1 MSKYNTCAECNKEL
15 GWRKKKYCS
24 KECVNAN
31 ARKRYRVKNNIS
43 SRKCQFCNRCFE
55 PNKNGAKIKYC
66 SEDCFKEMRRENNRE
81 RFRLENGLYE
91 KYGNKRVCL
100 MCGNEIEGRNLKA
113 VYCSENCKSTYF
125 DRENGHV
132 PIEEHLLKVNGQKK
146 KRLESVKLDKARK
159 DLLNSIKSIIAKEIK
174 IQKEREKI
182 EALTREC
189 EECGEV
195 FYNPH
200 PLNKT
205 CSPRCSKRRSNRM
218 MKLYESKRI
227 NERNLVD
234 KDISLKR
241 LYKRDKGVCYLCN
254 SMCDSK
260 DISITDEGYYIVRPT
275 YPSIDHVEP
284 LSKGGKHAWN
294 NVKLAHHY
302 CNTLKG
308 DSI

>member
-1 MSKYNTCAECNKEL
+1 MSKYNTCVVCNKEF
-15 GWRKKKYCS
+15 GGRKKKYCS
-24 KECVNAN
+24 KD
-31 ARKRYRVKNNIS
+31 
-43 SRKCQFCNRCFE
+43 
-55 PNKNGAKIKYC
+55 C
-66 SEDCFKEMRRENNRE
+66 SDEVRRRRNRE

-91 KYGNKRVCL
+91 KYGNKRICL
-100 MCGNEIEGRNLKA
+100 MCGNKIEGRNLRA
-113 VYCSENCKSTYF
+113 VYCSSNCSSTHY
-125 DRENGHV
+125 DRNNGHK
-132 PIEEHLLKVNGQKK
+132 PIEEHLSIVGEQKQQ
-146 KRLESVKLDKARK
+146 RLEALGLEKSRRA
-159 DLLNSIKSIIAKEIK
+159 LLNSIRSIVAKEIK
-174 IQKEREKI
+174 IQKEQEKI

-205 CSPRCSKRRSNRM
+205 CSSRCSKRRSNRM

-254 SMCDSK
+254 SACDPK
-260 DISITDEGYYIVRPT
+260 DISITDEGYYIVGPT
-275 YPSIDHVEP
+275 YPSVDHVEP